1 MQLKLYM
8 IIRVADGK
16 VLLATI
22 SKSRRDAAFDF
33 QWTETERDIIKV
45 DLDVNEW
52 VAIQK
57 GDGTYGIIRN

>member
-1 MQLKLYM
+1 MKLKLYM

-22 SKSRRDAAFDF
+22 SKPRRDAAFDF

-52 VAIQK
+52 VAI
-57 GDGTYGIIRN
+57 